1 MCAEQQMGVTCS
13 RYSRSGDTTLKQWR
27 SPSSSAPAL
36 MVLVSRFT
44 VFCLVFCL
52 STLSYTQQMQ
62 SMCQMTQL
70 VSEAQQVHCIVP
82 CLLLTHHVLYTPD
95 AESVR

>member
-1 MCAEQQMGVTCS
+1 MCAEQRMGLTCR

-52 STLSYTQQMQ
+52 STLSCTHQMQ
-62 SMCQMTQL
+62 GTSDELACW
-70 VSEAQQVHCIVP
+70 
-82 CLLLTHHVLYTPD
+82 
-95 AESVR
+95 